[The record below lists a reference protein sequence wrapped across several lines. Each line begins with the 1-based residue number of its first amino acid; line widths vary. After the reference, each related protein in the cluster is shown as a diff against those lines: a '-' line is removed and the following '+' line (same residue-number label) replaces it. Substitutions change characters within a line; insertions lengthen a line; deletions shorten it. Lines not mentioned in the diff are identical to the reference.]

1 MTDRYEPDD
10 SKRPKNL
17 LVAAPQLLDACENIL
32 RSAGQGNLPNSEHIN
47 GKWLTKKIREAVKLA
62 RQPRPTIK
70 SYSFRLPDRL
80 VEDFRAVTAP
90 NDMSKMV
97 RKLMT
102 EYVEKNREELDKLK
116 D

>member
-17 LVAAPQLLDACENIL
+17 LVAAPDLLYACENIL
-32 RSAGQGNLPNSEHIN
+32 RSAGQGSLPNSEHVN
-47 GKWLTKKIREAVKLA
+47 GKWLTKIIRDAVILA
-62 RQPRPTIK
+62 RQPMPKIK

-90 NDMSKMV
+90 EDMSKAV
-97 RKLMT
+97 RRIMT
-102 EYVEKNREELDKLK
+102 AYVEEHQEELDKLK